1 MNTHS
6 QQIIRAQRI
15 NTIIWISSLFVLVI
29 GSFIF
34 LNNLMGRFENLIQET
49 RMEFKPVITKTQEV
63 LDHSKT
69 GIDSISASGSDLL
82 SSVNPRNLLDPAN
95 ENERSKNVAVE
106 IEKSWNRLNQDYVNT
121 RKNLDNE
128 YRQLKKDAGK
138 EYSDF
143 KHDYRQF
150 KEDLKTVKKD
160 IMQEI
165 INWRIMITFF
175 LSVFSILLL
184 IISIKD
190 IMENARWFITFF
202 KSFLKKD
209 KTIKP

>member
-6 QQIIRAQRI
+6 QQIIHAQRI
-15 NTIIWISSLFVLVI
+15 NTIIWISSLFILVI
-29 GSFIF
+29 SSFVF
-34 LNNLMGRFENLIQET
+34 LNNMMERFENLIQET

-63 LDHSKT
+63 LDRSKT
-69 GIDSISASGSDLL
+69 GIDSISASGKDLL

-95 ENERSKNVAVE
+95 ENERSKNVVVE
-106 IEKSWNRLNQDYVNT
+106 IEKSWNRLNQDYINT

-128 YRQLKKDAGK
+128 YRQFKMDAGK

-143 KHDYRQF
+143 KNDYRQF

-165 INWRIMITFF
+165 TNWRIMITFF
-175 LSVFSILLL
+175 LSLFSILML

-202 KSFLKKD
+202 KSILKKD
-209 KTIKP
+209 KTIKT